1 MGRRVSRDPDSTLRR
16 ILDTRLARGAMPTV
30 DREELQRLA
39 QLVEVNRERLE
50 TIDRQIRNL
59 ESIRLEQ
66 SHAMEALEGISEDGA
81 KGIMLPLGAGV
92 QLIAD
97 IPAAAGAVV
106 DMGSRVQA
114 EKTRDEATSIL
125 KKRNDEL
132 IAIMETVKREYDEL
146 EGHVVS
152 LANQFNEAVE
162 GTQTDPPPTLTEEGE
177 ANAPKPRSRKRRK
190 RGTELTLDD

>member
-1 MGRRVSRDPDSTLRR
+1 MGRRVSRDPDSALRR
-16 ILDTRLARGAMPTV
+16 ILDTRLARVAMPML

-66 SHAMEALEGISEDGA
+66 SHAMEALEEISKDGA

-97 IPAAAGAVV
+97 IPADAGAVV

-114 EKTRDEATSIL
+114 EKTRVEATSIL

-146 EGHVVS
+146 EAHVVS
-152 LANQFNEAVE
+152 LAKQFNEAVE
-162 GTQTDPPPTLTEEGE
+162 GAQTDPPPTLTEEGE

>member
-1 MGRRVSRDPDSTLRR
+1 
-16 ILDTRLARGAMPTV
+16 MPML

-66 SHAMEALEGISEDGA
+66 SHAMEALEEISKDGA

-97 IPAAAGAVV
+97 IPADAGAVV

-114 EKTRDEATSIL
+114 EKTRVEATSIL

-146 EGHVVS
+146 EAHVVS

-162 GTQTDPPPTLTEEGE
+162 GAQTDPPPTLTEEGE